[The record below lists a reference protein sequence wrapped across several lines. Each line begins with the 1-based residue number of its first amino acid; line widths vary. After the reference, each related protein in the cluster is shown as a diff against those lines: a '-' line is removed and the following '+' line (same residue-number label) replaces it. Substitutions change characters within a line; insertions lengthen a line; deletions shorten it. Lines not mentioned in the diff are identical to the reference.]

1 MPVNSVKKRQFG
13 QQTLRRIMATRK
25 ASKVPADILD
35 VPEKAWADALRREK
49 FIRPLLDV
57 SQGLFK
63 AVAVAARGMKVDPR
77 TVSRWLKRYRR
88 EPSLLSLIER
98 PRGAPIGHHRL
109 SAQQE
114 DIMRRVIIEQWRSRP
129 RPTVVALFTE
139 VLRVCRLEGVPPVSK
154 RTVATRIERMYDP
167 SLAQSGLI
175 DPKKRATPGTFRVQR
190 ALEVVQIDHTP
201 VDIIIVDELY
211 RKPIGRPW
219 ITVAL
224 DVCTRAVMGF
234 WISLDAP
241 SSISVSLC
249 LSHACLPKDV
259 WLRERNL
266 DLSWPM
272 CGLPEKL
279 HMDNGS
285 EFHAEALRR
294 GAERYGIKLV
304 YRPVAR
310 PHYGGHIERLLGTLM
325 HRIHALP
332 GQTGSN
338 PQARGDYPSGAK
350 AVCTLSDLEQWLAIE
365 ICDKYHRSIHGT
377 LNRTPASAWAMAREG
392 QPSREVNHPD
402 QFAIEFMPAVRR
414 RVRHD
419 GIKLFNIRYW
429 DSLLQPHVG
438 TGEAVLLRYNPR
450 DLSRIFVPSAR
461 LSRYIEVRYADLRHP
476 PISLWEHRGARAQIR
491 EDERKVIN
499 EATLFRAIAKQRK
512 IIRDASVKTT
522 RARRAQERLR
532 ATSQARQET
541 TRKGQTRQTH
551 PTAGIAQEVADY
563 SREVVPSSG
572 EQWE

>member
-1 MPVNSVKKRQFG
+1 
-13 QQTLRRIMATRK
+13 MATRK
-25 ASKVPADILD
+25 APRVPTDILD
-35 VPEKAWADALRREK
+35 VPEKAWSDARRREK

-57 SQGLFK
+57 SHGLLE
-63 AVAVAARGMKVDPR
+63 AVAAAARGMKVDPR
-77 TVSRWLKRYRR
+77 TVSRWLKRYRQ
-88 EPSLLSLIER
+88 EPSLFSLIER
-98 PRGAPIGHHRL
+98 VRGAPVGHSRL
-109 SAQQE
+109 SPEQE
-114 DIMRRVIIEQWRSRP
+114 DIVRRVITEQWRRRP
-129 RPTVVALFTE
+129 RPTIAAVFTE
-139 VLRVCRLEGVPPVSK
+139 VMRVCTLEGVPPVSK
-154 RTVATRIERMYDP
+154 GTVAARIERMYDSSLTPQAPRDP
-167 SLAQSGLI
+167 S
-175 DPKKRATPGTFRVQR
+175 KRATPGTFRVRR
-190 ALEVVQIDHTP
+190 ALEVMQIDHTP
-201 VDIIIVDELY
+201 VDMIVVDELY

-224 DVCTRAVMGF
+224 DVFTRSVMGF

-272 CGLPEKL
+272 YGLPEKL
-279 HMDNGS
+279 HMDNGP

-294 GAERYGIKLV
+294 GAERYGIELV

-310 PHYGGHIERLLGTLM
+310 PHYGGHIERFLGTLM
-325 HRIHALP
+325 HRIHSLP

-392 QPSREVNHPD
+392 QPSREVSHPD
-402 QFAIEFMPAVRR
+402 QFAIDFMPALRRKVRR
-414 RVRHD
+414 D

-429 DSLLQPHVG
+429 DALLQPHIG

-450 DLSRIFVPSAR
+450 DLSKIFVPSAR

-476 PISLWEHRGARAQIR
+476 PISLWEQRGARAQIR
-491 EDERKVIN
+491 QDERNVIN
-499 EATLFRAIAKQRK
+499 EATLFRAIEKQRK
-512 IIRDASVKTT
+512 IIREASVKTT

-532 ATSQARQET
+532 MTLKVRPET
-541 TRKGQTRQTH
+541 TPKGRTQRR
-551 PTAGIAQEVADY
+551 PSPVGSAQDAADY
-563 SREVVPSSG
+563 SRDVVPSSG
-572 EQWE
+572 ELWE